1 MQVLALKYRPKH
13 FSELVGQES
22 VAKTLSLALDN
33 QRLANAYL
41 FSGLRGSGKTSSS
54 RIFAR
59 ALMCETGPKA
69 VPCDT
74 CIQCQSALNNHHI
87 DIIEMDGASNRG
99 IDDVRNLIEQTRYK
113 PSFGRYKI
121 FIIDEVHMF
130 TTEAFNAL
138 LKTLEEPP
146 SHVKFLLATTDALK
160 LPATIL
166 SRTQHFRF
174 KKIPENSVIS
184 HLKTILEKEQVSY
197 ETSALEKLAHSGQG
211 SLRDTITLLEQA
223 INYCDNAITESKVA
237 EMLGAIDRSVLE
249 DFFQSLINQDEARLQ
264 ERYAILENYETESVL
279 EEMML
284 FLKAKLLSPDSYS
297 ILLIERFFK
306 IIMSSLSL
314 LKEGANASFV
324 LLLLKMK
331 FKEALKLKALD
342 DAILELEQSKESVLK
357 PLNQNANASK
367 QEPKSTEKIEQAERI
382 EGTEKKEKLETRENT
397 ETLQTLMLSAKDRIF
412 HNLFKQVQTLVYE
425 RNYELGEVFEKNI
438 RFIDFD
444 SQTKTLTWES
454 LATDKDKELL
464 RERFKIVKSIVDG
477 VFGKGENIKIALKH
491 HLENKSTLETQEIK
505 DFKISSLREKILPK
519 PTIET
524 TAETK
529 ENDTKEAVG
538 KALQTKENDTKE
550 AVGKALQTKEN
561 DTKEAVG
568 KALQTKEN
576 DTKEAV
582 GKALQTKENDTK
594 ETKETQPKQ
603 APTALQEFMANHSE
617 LIEEIKSE
625 FEIKSVELL

>member
-197 ETSALEKLAHSGQG
+197 ESSALEKLAHSGQG

-249 DFFQSLINQDEARLQ
+249 DFFQGLINQDEARLQ

-342 DAILELEQSKESVLK
+342 DAIVELEQT
-357 PLNQNANASK
+357 PFNQSPSISYNAPK
-367 QEPKSTEKIEQAERI
+367 QEFKNIEKREQREQIESIEKRESTE
-382 EGTEKKEKLETRENT
+382 TP
-397 ETLQTLMLSAKDRIF
+397 QTPMLSAKDRIF

-425 RNYELGEVFEKNI
+425 RNYELGVVFEKNI

-491 HLENKSTLETQEIK
+491 HLENKSTLETQEVK
-505 DFKISSLREKILPK
+505 EFKFPFLK
-519 PTIET
+519 PQPTTET

-529 ENDTKEAVG
+529 ENEKEAVG

-550 AVGKALQTKEN
+550 VQKKEVQKNETKE
-561 DTKEAVG
+561 V
-568 KALQTKEN
+568 Q
-576 DTKEAV
+576 
-582 GKALQTKENDTK
+582 
-594 ETKETQPKQ
+594 ETQPKE
-603 APTALQEFMANHSE
+603 APTALQEFMANHSN

>member
-59 ALMCETGPKA
+59 ALMCEEGPKS

-74 CIQCQSALNNHHI
+74 CTQCQSALNNHHI

-284 FLKAKLLSPDSYS
+284 FLKAKLLSPDAYS

-306 IIMSSLSL
+306 IIMSGLSL

-342 DAILELEQSKESVLK
+342 DAILELEQSKESALK
-357 PLNQNANASK
+357 PLNQNANAFK
-367 QEPKSTEKIEQAERI
+367 QESTEKIEKP
-382 EGTEKKEKLETRENT
+382 EKRESAKT
-397 ETLQTLMLSAKDRIF
+397 PQTPMLSAKDRIF

-425 RNYELGEVFEKNI
+425 RNYELGAVFEKNI

-454 LATDKDKELL
+454 LATHKDKELL

-477 VFGKGENIKIALKH
+477 VFGKGENIKIALKNH
-491 HLENKSTLETQEIK
+491 SENKSTLEVVKE
-505 DFKISSLREKILPK
+505 FKFPSLKPK
-519 PTIET
+519 PTTET

-529 ENDTKEAVG
+529 EKETKEKEIKEKEIQKNDTKEV
-538 KALQTKENDTKE
+538 Q
-550 AVGKALQTKEN
+550 
-561 DTKEAVG
+561 
-568 KALQTKEN
+568 
-576 DTKEAV
+576 
-582 GKALQTKENDTK
+582 
-594 ETKETQPKQ
+594 ETQPKET
-603 APTALQEFMANHSE
+603 PTALQEFMANYSD

>member
-59 ALMCETGPKA
+59 ALMCEEGPKA

-74 CIQCQSALNNHHI
+74 CTQCQSALNNHHI

-197 ETSALEKLAHSGQG
+197 ESSALEKLAHSGQG

-249 DFFQSLINQDEARLQ
+249 DFFQSLINQDEVRLQ
-264 ERYAILENYETESVL
+264 ERYTILENYETESVL

-342 DAILELEQSKESVLK
+342 DAILELEQT
-357 PLNQNANASK
+357 PFNQSPSISYNAPK
-367 QEPKSTEKIEQAERI
+367 QEPKSAERIEQAERI
-382 EGTEKKEKLETRENT
+382 ERTEKIENAETP
-397 ETLQTLMLSAKDRIF
+397 QTPMLSAKDRIF

-425 RNYELGEVFEKNI
+425 RNYELGVVFEKNI

-454 LATDKDKELL
+454 LATNKDKELL
-464 RERFKIVKSIVDG
+464 RECFKIVKSIVDG
-477 VFGKGENIKIALKH
+477 VFGKGENIKIALKNQ
-491 HLENKSTLETQEIK
+491 NKSALEVVK
-505 DFKISSLREKILPK
+505 DFKFPYSKPK
-519 PTIET
+519 PTTET
-524 TAETK
+524 TAEIK
-529 ENDTKEAVG
+529 EKEVQENDTKEI
-538 KALQTKENDTKE
+538 QE
-550 AVGKALQTKEN
+550 A
-561 DTKEAVG
+561 
-568 KALQTKEN
+568 
-576 DTKEAV
+576 
-582 GKALQTKENDTK
+582 
-594 ETKETQPKQ
+594 QPKQ

>member
-59 ALMCETGPKA
+59 ALMCEEGPKA

-74 CIQCQSALNNHHI
+74 CTQCQSALNNHHI

-357 PLNQNANASK
+357 PLNQNTNAFK
-367 QEPKSTEKIEQAERI
+367 QESAEKIEKP
-382 EGTEKKEKLETRENT
+382 EKKENT
-397 ETLQTLMLSAKDRIF
+397 ETPQTPMLSAKDRIF

-425 RNYELGEVFEKNI
+425 RNYELGAVFEKNI

-454 LATDKDKELL
+454 LATNKDKELL

-477 VFGKGENIKIALKH
+477 VFGKGENIKIALKNQ
-491 HLENKSTLETQEIK
+491 NKSTLEMVKE
-505 DFKISSLREKILPK
+505 FKFPSLKPK
-519 PTIET
+519 PTTET

-529 ENDTKEAVG
+529 ENDTKEND
-538 KALQTKENDTKE
+538 TKENDTKK
-550 AVGKALQTKEN
+550 VQ
-561 DTKEAVG
+561 
-568 KALQTKEN
+568 
-576 DTKEAV
+576 
-582 GKALQTKENDTK
+582 
-594 ETKETQPKQ
+594 ETQPKQ
-603 APTALQEFMANHSE
+603 APTALQEFMASHSD

>member
-59 ALMCETGPKA
+59 ALMCEEGPKA

-306 IIMSSLSL
+306 IIMSGLSL

-357 PLNQNANASK
+357 PLNQNANAFK
-367 QEPKSTEKIEQAERI
+367 QESTEKIEKPEKRESAE
-382 EGTEKKEKLETRENT
+382 TP
-397 ETLQTLMLSAKDRIF
+397 QTPMLSAKDRIF

-425 RNYELGEVFEKNI
+425 RNYELGAVFEKNI

-454 LATDKDKELL
+454 LATHKDKELL

-477 VFGKGENIKIALKH
+477 VFGKGENIKIALKNH
-491 HLENKSTLETQEIK
+491 SENKSALEEIK
-505 DFKISSLREKILPK
+505 EFKFPSLKPK
-519 PTIET
+519 PTTET
-524 TAETK
+524 TAEMKEKESK
-529 ENDTKEAVG
+529 ENDTKEVQ
-538 KALQTKENDTKE
+538 KNDTKE
-550 AVGKALQTKEN
+550 I
-561 DTKEAVG
+561 
-568 KALQTKEN
+568 
-576 DTKEAV
+576 
-582 GKALQTKENDTK
+582 
-594 ETKETQPKQ
+594 KETQPKET
-603 APTALQEFMANHSE
+603 PTALQEFMANYSD

>member
-59 ALMCETGPKA
+59 ALMCEEGPKA

-74 CIQCQSALNNHHI
+74 CTQCQSALNNHHI

-249 DFFQSLINQDEARLQ
+249 DFFQSLINQDEVRLQ

-284 FLKAKLLSPDSYS
+284 FLKAKLLSPDFYS

-342 DAILELEQSKESVLK
+342 DAILELEQNKESVLK
-357 PLNQNANASK
+357 PINQNANASK
-367 QEPKSTEKIEQAERI
+367 QEFKSSEKIENL
-382 EGTEKKEKLETRENT
+382 EKKESAETP
-397 ETLQTLMLSAKDRIF
+397 QTLMLSAKDRIF

-425 RNYELGEVFEKNI
+425 RNYELGAVFEKNI

-454 LATDKDKELL
+454 LATHKDKELL

-477 VFGKGENIKIALKH
+477 VFGKGESIKIALKNQ
-491 HLENKSTLETQEIK
+491 NKSALEEIK
-505 DFKISSLREKILPK
+505 EFKFPYSKPK
-519 PTIET
+519 PTTET

-529 ENDTKEAVG
+529 EKEVQ
-538 KALQTKENDTKE
+538 KNEIKEKEVQENDTKE
-550 AVGKALQTKEN
+550 IQ
-561 DTKEAVG
+561 
-568 KALQTKEN
+568 
-576 DTKEAV
+576 
-582 GKALQTKENDTK
+582 
-594 ETKETQPKQ
+594 ETQPKET
-603 APTALQEFMANHSE
+603 PTALQEFMANHSN

>member
-59 ALMCETGPKA
+59 ALMCEEGPKA

-74 CIQCQSALNNHHI
+74 CTQCQSALNNHHI

-306 IIMSSLSL
+306 IIMSGLSL

-342 DAILELEQSKESVLK
+342 DAILELEQNKESALK
-357 PLNQNANASK
+357 PLNQNANAFK
-367 QEPKSTEKIEQAERI
+367 QEPKSAEKIEKP
-382 EGTEKKEKLETRENT
+382 EKRENA
-397 ETLQTLMLSAKDRIF
+397 ETSQTPMLSAKDRIF

-425 RNYELGEVFEKNI
+425 RNYELGAVFEKNI

-454 LATDKDKELL
+454 LATHKDKELL

-477 VFGKGENIKIALKH
+477 VFGKGENIKIALKNH
-491 HLENKSTLETQEIK
+491 SENKSALEEIK
-505 DFKISSLREKILPK
+505 ESKFPYSKPK
-519 PTIET
+519 PTTET
-524 TAETK
+524 TAEMKEKETK
-529 ENDTKEAVG
+529 ENDTKEI
-538 KALQTKENDTKE
+538 Q
-550 AVGKALQTKEN
+550 
-561 DTKEAVG
+561 
-568 KALQTKEN
+568 
-576 DTKEAV
+576 
-582 GKALQTKENDTK
+582 
-594 ETKETQPKQ
+594 ETQPKQ
-603 APTALQEFMANHSE
+603 APTALQEFMANHSN

>member
-59 ALMCETGPKA
+59 ALMCEEGPKA

-74 CIQCQSALNNHHI
+74 CTQCQSALNNHHI

-174 KKIPENSVIS
+174 KKIHENSVIS

-223 INYCDNAITESKVA
+223 INYCNNAITESKVA

-314 LKEGANASFV
+314 LKEGANVSFV

-342 DAILELEQSKESVLK
+342 DAILELEQT
-357 PLNQNANASK
+357 PFNQSPSISYNAPK
-367 QEPKSTEKIEQAERI
+367 QEPKSTEKIEKP
-382 EGTEKKEKLETRENT
+382 EKRENT
-397 ETLQTLMLSAKDRIF
+397 ETQQTPMLSAKDRIF

-425 RNYELGEVFEKNI
+425 RNYELGAVFEKNI

-477 VFGKGENIKIALKH
+477 VFGNGENIKIALKH
-491 HLENKSTLETQEIK
+491 HLENKSAREETKEIK
-505 DFKISSLREKILPK
+505 DFKISSLMEKILPK
-519 PTIET
+519 PTTET

-529 ENDTKEAVG
+529 EKEVQ
-538 KALQTKENDTKE
+538 KNEIKEKE
-550 AVGKALQTKEN
+550 IKE
-561 DTKEAVG
+561 KEI
-568 KALQTKEN
+568 KE
-576 DTKEAV
+576 KEI
-582 GKALQTKENDTK
+582 KEK
-594 ETKETQPKQ
+594 EIKEIQPKE
-603 APTALQEFMANHSE
+603 APTALQEFMANHSN

>member
-197 ETSALEKLAHSGQG
+197 ESSALEKLAHSGQG

-264 ERYAILENYETESVL
+264 ERYAILENYETEGVL

-342 DAILELEQSKESVLK
+342 DAILELEQT
-357 PLNQNANASK
+357 PFNQSPSISYNAPK
-367 QEPKSTEKIEQAERI
+367 QEPKSIERIEQAERI
-382 EGTEKKEKLETRENT
+382 EGTEKIAIAETP
-397 ETLQTLMLSAKDRIF
+397 QIPMLSAKDRIF
-412 HNLFKQVQTLVYE
+412 HNLFKQVQALVYE
-425 RNYELGEVFEKNI
+425 RNYELGAVFEKNI

-491 HLENKSTLETQEIK
+491 HLENKSAPETQEVK
-505 DFKISSLREKILPK
+505 EFKFPFLK
-519 PTIET
+519 PQPTTET
-524 TAETK
+524 TVEMKEKEVQKNEIKEKETK
-529 ENDTKEAVG
+529 ENETKEV
-538 KALQTKENDTKE
+538 Q
-550 AVGKALQTKEN
+550 
-561 DTKEAVG
+561 
-568 KALQTKEN
+568 
-576 DTKEAV
+576 
-582 GKALQTKENDTK
+582 
-594 ETKETQPKQ
+594 ETQPKE
-603 APTALQEFMANHSE
+603 APTALQEFMTNHSE

>member
-59 ALMCETGPKA
+59 ALMCEEGPKA

-74 CIQCQSALNNHHI
+74 CTQCQSALNNHHI

-306 IIMSSLSL
+306 IIMSGLSL

-357 PLNQNANASK
+357 PLNQNANAFK
-367 QEPKSTEKIEQAERI
+367 QEPKSAEKIEKP
-382 EGTEKKEKLETRENT
+382 EKREST
-397 ETLQTLMLSAKDRIF
+397 ETPQTPMLSAKDRIF

-425 RNYELGEVFEKNI
+425 RNYELGAVFEKNI

-454 LATDKDKELL
+454 LATHKDKELL

-477 VFGKGENIKIALKH
+477 VFGKGENIKIALKNH
-491 HLENKSTLETQEIK
+491 SENKSALEEIK
-505 DFKISSLREKILPK
+505 EFKFPYSKPK
-519 PTIET
+519 PTTET
-524 TAETK
+524 TAETEKNETKEAVEKETK
-529 ENDTKEAVG
+529 ENDTKEV
-538 KALQTKENDTKE
+538 Q
-550 AVGKALQTKEN
+550 
-561 DTKEAVG
+561 
-568 KALQTKEN
+568 
-576 DTKEAV
+576 
-582 GKALQTKENDTK
+582 
-594 ETKETQPKQ
+594 ETQPKET
-603 APTALQEFMANHSE
+603 PTALQEFMANHSD

-625 FEIKSVELL
+625 FEIKSVEWL

>member
-59 ALMCETGPKA
+59 ALMCEEGPKA

-99 IDDVRNLIEQTRYK
+99 IDDVRNLIEHTRYK

-249 DFFQSLINQDEARLQ
+249 DFFQSLINQDEARLK

-342 DAILELEQSKESVLK
+342 DAILELEQTKESAFQ
-357 PLNQNANASK
+357 PLNQNANAPK
-367 QEPKSTEKIEQAERI
+367 QEPKSAERI
-382 EGTEKKEKLETRENT
+382 EGTEKKESAEKKENAETP
-397 ETLQTLMLSAKDRIF
+397 QTPMLSAKDRIF

-425 RNYELGEVFEKNI
+425 RNYELGAVFEKNI

-454 LATDKDKELL
+454 LATNKDKELL
-464 RERFKIVKSIVDG
+464 RERFKIVKGIVDG
-477 VFGKGENIKIALKH
+477 VFGKGENIKIALKN
-491 HLENKSTLETQEIK
+491 HLENKSAREETKEIK

-519 PTIET
+519 PTTET
-524 TAETK
+524 TAETKEKETKELAEKETKIKEQEVKENETK
-529 ENDTKEAVG
+529 ENDTKEV
-538 KALQTKENDTKE
+538 QE
-550 AVGKALQTKEN
+550 A
-561 DTKEAVG
+561 
-568 KALQTKEN
+568 
-576 DTKEAV
+576 
-582 GKALQTKENDTK
+582 
-594 ETKETQPKQ
+594 QPKQ
-603 APTALQEFMANHSE
+603 APTALQEFMANHSN

>member
-197 ETSALEKLAHSGQG
+197 ESSALEKLAHSGQG

-264 ERYAILENYETESVL
+264 ECYAILENYETEGVL

-284 FLKAKLLSPDSYS
+284 FLKAKLLSPDTYS

-342 DAILELEQSKESVLK
+342 DAIVELEQT
-357 PLNQNANASK
+357 PFNQSPSISYNAPK
-367 QEPKSTEKIEQAERI
+367 QEFKNIEKREKIEQI
-382 EGTEKKEKLETRENT
+382 ESIEKRENT
-397 ETLQTLMLSAKDRIF
+397 ETPQTPMLSAKDRIF

-425 RNYELGEVFEKNI
+425 RNYELGAVFEKNI

-491 HLENKSTLETQEIK
+491 HLENKNAPKETKEVK
-505 DFKISSLREKILPK
+505 EFKFPPLKPK
-519 PTIET
+519 LTTET

-529 ENDTKEAVG
+529 EKETKEAVG

-550 AVGKALQTKEN
+550 VQEKEI
-561 DTKEAVG
+561 
-568 KALQTKEN
+568 Q
-576 DTKEAV
+576 
-582 GKALQTKENDTK
+582 
-594 ETKETQPKQ
+594 ETQPKE

>member
-59 ALMCETGPKA
+59 ALMCEEGPKA

-249 DFFQSLINQDEARLQ
+249 DFFQSLINQDEARLK

-342 DAILELEQSKESVLK
+342 DAILELEQT
-357 PLNQNANASK
+357 PFNQSPSISYNAPK
-367 QEPKSTEKIEQAERI
+367 QEFKGTEKIEQAERI
-382 EGTEKKEKLETRENT
+382 EGTEKREKLEKRENA
-397 ETLQTLMLSAKDRIF
+397 ETPQTPMLSAKDRIF

-425 RNYELGEVFEKNI
+425 RNYELGAVFEKNI

-454 LATDKDKELL
+454 LATHKDKELL

-477 VFGKGENIKIALKH
+477 VFGKGENIKIALKNQ
-491 HLENKSTLETQEIK
+491 NKSALEEIK
-505 DFKISSLREKILPK
+505 EFKFPYSKPK
-519 PTIET
+519 PTTET
-524 TAETK
+524 TAEMEEKEVQENDTKEAVEKETK
-529 ENDTKEAVG
+529 ENDTKEV
-538 KALQTKENDTKE
+538 Q
-550 AVGKALQTKEN
+550 
-561 DTKEAVG
+561 
-568 KALQTKEN
+568 
-576 DTKEAV
+576 
-582 GKALQTKENDTK
+582 
-594 ETKETQPKQ
+594 ETQPKQ
-603 APTALQEFMANHSE
+603 TPTALQEFMANHSD

>member
-13 FSELVGQES
+13 FSELIGQES

-59 ALMCETGPKA
+59 ALMCEEGPKA

-197 ETSALEKLAHSGQG
+197 ESSALEKLAHSGQG

-342 DAILELEQSKESVLK
+342 DAIVELEQT
-357 PLNQNANASK
+357 PFNQSPSISYNAPK
-367 QEPKSTEKIEQAERI
+367 QEPKSAERIEQAEKR
-382 EGTEKKEKLETRENT
+382 EKLEKIASA
-397 ETLQTLMLSAKDRIF
+397 ETPQAPMLSAKDRIF

-425 RNYELGEVFEKNI
+425 RNYELGAVFEKNI

-491 HLENKSTLETQEIK
+491 HLENKSAPEETKEVK
-505 DFKISSLREKILPK
+505 DFKISSLREKILSQ
-519 PTIET
+519 PTTET
-524 TAETK
+524 TAEMKENETKEAVKKETK
-529 ENDTKEAVG
+529 ENDTKEV
-538 KALQTKENDTKE
+538 KEKE
-550 AVGKALQTKEN
+550 VQKNG
-561 DTKEAVG
+561 
-568 KALQTKEN
+568 
-576 DTKEAV
+576 
-582 GKALQTKENDTK
+582 TK
-594 ETKETQPKQ
+594 ETKETQLKE
-603 APTALQEFMANHSE
+603 APTALQEFMANHSN

>member
-197 ETSALEKLAHSGQG
+197 ESSALEKLAHSGQG

-342 DAILELEQSKESVLK
+342 DAIVELEQT
-357 PLNQNANASK
+357 PFNQSPSISYNAPK
-367 QEPKSTEKIEQAERI
+367 QEPKSAERI

-397 ETLQTLMLSAKDRIF
+397 ETLQTPMLSAKDRIF

-425 RNYELGEVFEKNI
+425 RNYELGAVFEKNI

-454 LATDKDKELL
+454 LAADKDKELL

-491 HLENKSTLETQEIK
+491 HLENKSAREETKE
-505 DFKISSLREKILPK
+505 FKFPYSKPK
-519 PTIET
+519 PTTET
-524 TAETK
+524 TAEMKEKEVQKKEIKEKEVQKNEIKEKETK
-529 ENDTKEAVG
+529 ENDTKEIQ
-538 KALQTKENDTKE
+538 KA
-550 AVGKALQTKEN
+550 
-561 DTKEAVG
+561 
-568 KALQTKEN
+568 
-576 DTKEAV
+576 
-582 GKALQTKENDTK
+582 
-594 ETKETQPKQ
+594 QPKE
-603 APTALQEFMANHSE
+603 APTALQEFMANHSN

>member
-197 ETSALEKLAHSGQG
+197 ESSALEKLAHSGQG

-249 DFFQSLINQDEARLQ
+249 DFFQSLINQDETRLK

-342 DAILELEQSKESVLK
+342 DVILELEQT
-357 PLNQNANASK
+357 PFNQSPSISYNAPK
-367 QEPKSTEKIEQAERI
+367 QEPKSAEKIEKP
-382 EGTEKKEKLETRENT
+382 EKKESAETP
-397 ETLQTLMLSAKDRIF
+397 QTPMLSVKDRIF

-425 RNYELGEVFEKNI
+425 RNYELGAVFEKNI

-454 LATDKDKELL
+454 LATNKDKELL
-464 RERFKIVKSIVDG
+464 RERFKIVKGIVDG

-491 HLENKSTLETQEIK
+491 HLENKSAREETKEI
-505 DFKISSLREKILPK
+505 KISSLREKILPK
-519 PTIET
+519 PTTET

-529 ENDTKEAVG
+529 EKETKEKEV
-538 KALQTKENDTKE
+538 QENDTKE
-550 AVGKALQTKEN
+550 VQ
-561 DTKEAVG
+561 
-568 KALQTKEN
+568 
-576 DTKEAV
+576 
-582 GKALQTKENDTK
+582 
-594 ETKETQPKQ
+594 ETQPKE
-603 APTALQEFMANHSE
+603 APTALQEFMANHSN

>member
-59 ALMCETGPKA
+59 ALMCEEGPKA

-342 DAILELEQSKESVLK
+342 DAILELEQSKESVFQ
-357 PLNQNANASK
+357 PLNQNTNAPK

-382 EGTEKKEKLETRENT
+382 ERTEKIASAETP
-397 ETLQTLMLSAKDRIF
+397 QTPMLSAKDRIF

-425 RNYELGEVFEKNI
+425 RNYELGAVFEKNI

-477 VFGKGENIKIALKH
+477 VFGKGENIKIALKNQ
-491 HLENKSTLETQEIK
+491 NKSALEVVKE
-505 DFKISSLREKILPK
+505 FKFPYSKPK
-519 PTIET
+519 PTTET

-529 ENDTKEAVG
+529 EKETKEAAEKEIKEKEV
-538 KALQTKENDTKE
+538 QENDTKE
-550 AVGKALQTKEN
+550 VQ
-561 DTKEAVG
+561 
-568 KALQTKEN
+568 
-576 DTKEAV
+576 
-582 GKALQTKENDTK
+582 
-594 ETKETQPKQ
+594 ETQPKQ
-603 APTALQEFMANHSE
+603 APTALQEFMANHSN

>member
-59 ALMCETGPKA
+59 ALMCEEGPKS

-74 CIQCQSALNNHHI
+74 CPQCQSALNNHHI

-284 FLKAKLLSPDSYS
+284 FLKAKLLSPDTYS

-306 IIMSSLSL
+306 IIMSGLSL

-357 PLNQNANASK
+357 PLNQNANAFK
-367 QEPKSTEKIEQAERI
+367 QEPKIAEKIEKP
-382 EGTEKKEKLETRENT
+382 EKKENT
-397 ETLQTLMLSAKDRIF
+397 ETPQTPMLSAKDRIF

-425 RNYELGEVFEKNI
+425 RNYELGVVFEKNI

-454 LATDKDKELL
+454 LATHKDKELL

-477 VFGKGENIKIALKH
+477 VFGKGENIKIALKNH
-491 HLENKSTLETQEIK
+491 SENKSALEVVKE
-505 DFKISSLREKILPK
+505 FKFPSLKPK
-519 PTIET
+519 PTTET

-529 ENDTKEAVG
+529 ENDTKEVV
-538 KALQTKENDTKE
+538 ENDTKE
-550 AVGKALQTKEN
+550 IQ
-561 DTKEAVG
+561 
-568 KALQTKEN
+568 
-576 DTKEAV
+576 
-582 GKALQTKENDTK
+582 
-594 ETKETQPKQ
+594 ETQPKET
-603 APTALQEFMANHSE
+603 PTALQEFMANHSD

>member
-197 ETSALEKLAHSGQG
+197 ESSALEKLAHSGQG

-284 FLKAKLLSPDSYS
+284 FLKAKLLSPDFYS

-342 DAILELEQSKESVLK
+342 DAILELEQT
-357 PLNQNANASK
+357 PFNQSPSISYNAPK
-367 QEPKSTEKIEQAERI
+367 QEPKSTERI
-382 EGTEKKEKLETRENT
+382 EGTEKREKLEKIVSVENP
-397 ETLQTLMLSAKDRIF
+397 QTPMLSAKDRIF

-425 RNYELGEVFEKNI
+425 RNYELGAVFEKNI

-454 LATDKDKELL
+454 LAADKDKELL
-464 RERFKIVKSIVDG
+464 RERFKIVKSIVDS
-477 VFGKGENIKIALKH
+477 VFGKGENIKIALKN
-491 HLENKSTLETQEIK
+491 HLENKSAPEETKEVK

-519 PTIET
+519 PTTET
-524 TAETK
+524 TAEMKEKEVQKNEIKEKETK
-529 ENDTKEAVG
+529 ENDTKEVQ
-538 KALQTKENDTKE
+538 KKEI
-550 AVGKALQTKEN
+550 
-561 DTKEAVG
+561 
-568 KALQTKEN
+568 
-576 DTKEAV
+576 
-582 GKALQTKENDTK
+582 KENDTK
-594 ETKETQPKQ
+594 ETKETQPKES
-603 APTALQEFMANHSE
+603 PTALQEFMANHSN

>member
-59 ALMCETGPKA
+59 ALMCEEGPKA

-74 CIQCQSALNNHHI
+74 CSQCQSALNNHHI

-284 FLKAKLLSPDSYS
+284 FLKAKLLSPDFYS

-306 IIMSSLSL
+306 IIMSGLSL

-342 DAILELEQSKESVLK
+342 DAILELEQNKESALK
-357 PLNQNANASK
+357 PLNQNANAFK
-367 QEPKSTEKIEQAERI
+367 QEPKSADKIEKPEKRESAE
-382 EGTEKKEKLETRENT
+382 KREST
-397 ETLQTLMLSAKDRIF
+397 ETPQTPMLSAKDRIF

-425 RNYELGEVFEKNI
+425 RNYELGAVFEKNI

-454 LATDKDKELL
+454 LATHKDKELL

-477 VFGKGENIKIALKH
+477 VFGKGENIKIALKNQ
-491 HLENKSTLETQEIK
+491 NKSALEEIK
-505 DFKISSLREKILPK
+505 EFKFPYSKPK
-519 PTIET
+519 PTTET
-524 TAETK
+524 TAEIK
-529 ENDTKEAVG
+529 EKEVQENDTKEV
-538 KALQTKENDTKE
+538 Q
-550 AVGKALQTKEN
+550 
-561 DTKEAVG
+561 
-568 KALQTKEN
+568 
-576 DTKEAV
+576 
-582 GKALQTKENDTK
+582 
-594 ETKETQPKQ
+594 ETQPKE
-603 APTALQEFMANHSE
+603 APTALQEFMANHSN

-625 FEIKSVELL
+625 FEIKSVEWL

>member
-197 ETSALEKLAHSGQG
+197 ESSALEKLAHSGQG

-249 DFFQSLINQDEARLQ
+249 DFFQSLINQDEARLK
-264 ERYAILENYETESVL
+264 ERYAILENYETEGVL

-284 FLKAKLLSPDSYS
+284 FLKAKLLSPDTYS

-342 DAILELEQSKESVLK
+342 DAIVELEQA
-357 PLNQNANASK
+357 PFNQSPSISYNAPK
-367 QEPKSTEKIEQAERI
+367 QEPKSAERI
-382 EGTEKKEKLETRENT
+382 GGTEKRENT
-397 ETLQTLMLSAKDRIF
+397 EAPQTPMLSAKDRIC
-412 HNLFKQVQTLVYE
+412 HSLFKQVQTLVYE
-425 RNYELGEVFEKNI
+425 RNYELGVVFEKNI

-454 LATDKDKELL
+454 LAADKDKELL
-464 RERFKIVKSIVDG
+464 RERVKIVKGIVDG
-477 VFGKGENIKIALKH
+477 VFGKGENIKIALKN
-491 HLENKSTLETQEIK
+491 HLENKSAPEETKEVK
-505 DFKISSLREKILPK
+505 DFKISSLREKISPK
-519 PTIET
+519 PTTET
-524 TAETK
+524 TAEMQEKEIQKNEIKEKETK
-529 ENDTKEAVG
+529 KNDTKEV
-538 KALQTKENDTKE
+538 Q
-550 AVGKALQTKEN
+550 
-561 DTKEAVG
+561 
-568 KALQTKEN
+568 
-576 DTKEAV
+576 
-582 GKALQTKENDTK
+582 
-594 ETKETQPKQ
+594 ETQPKE
-603 APTALQEFMANHSE
+603 APTALQEFMANHSN

>member
-59 ALMCETGPKA
+59 ALMCEEGPKA

-74 CIQCQSALNNHHI
+74 CTQCQSALNNHHI

-160 LPATIL
+160 LPSTIL

-197 ETSALEKLAHSGQG
+197 EASALEKLAHSGQG

-342 DAILELEQSKESVLK
+342 DAIVELEQT
-357 PLNQNANASK
+357 PFNQSPSISYNATK
-367 QEPKSTEKIEQAERI
+367 QEFKNIENIEKREKIEQI
-382 EGTEKKEKLETRENT
+382 ENIEKRENA
-397 ETLQTLMLSAKDRIF
+397 EAPQTPMLSAKDRIF

-425 RNYELGEVFEKNI
+425 RNYELGAVFEKNI

-454 LATDKDKELL
+454 LAADKDKELL

-477 VFGKGENIKIALKH
+477 VFGKGKNIKIALKN
-491 HLENKSTLETQEIK
+491 HLENKSALETQEVK
-505 DFKISSLREKILPK
+505 EFKFPPLKPK
-519 PTIET
+519 PTTET

-529 ENDTKEAVG
+529 ENGKEAVG

-550 AVGKALQTKEN
+550 VQEN
-561 DTKEAVG
+561 E
-568 KALQTKEN
+568 
-576 DTKEAV
+576 
-582 GKALQTKENDTK
+582 TK
-594 ETKETQPKQ
+594 ETKESQPKQ
-603 APTALQEFMANHSE
+603 APTALQEFMANHSN

>member
-59 ALMCETGPKA
+59 ALMCEEGPKA

-74 CIQCQSALNNHHI
+74 CTQCQSALNNHHI

-249 DFFQSLINQDEARLQ
+249 DFFQSLINQDEARLK

-357 PLNQNANASK
+357 PLNQNANAPK
-367 QEPKSTEKIEQAERI
+367 QEPKSAEKIEKP
-382 EGTEKKEKLETRENT
+382 EKKENT
-397 ETLQTLMLSAKDRIF
+397 ETPQTPMLSAKDRIF

-425 RNYELGEVFEKNI
+425 RNYELGAVFEKNI

-454 LATDKDKELL
+454 LATNKDKELL
-464 RERFKIVKSIVDG
+464 RERFKIVKGIVDG

-491 HLENKSTLETQEIK
+491 HLENKSALEEVK
-505 DFKISSLREKILPK
+505 EFKFPYSKPK
-519 PTIET
+519 PTTET

-529 ENDTKEAVG
+529 EKETKEAAE
-538 KALQTKENDTKE
+538 KETKEKEIQKKEIQENDTKE
-550 AVGKALQTKEN
+550 IQEI
-561 DTKEAVG
+561 
-568 KALQTKEN
+568 
-576 DTKEAV
+576 
-582 GKALQTKENDTK
+582 
-594 ETKETQPKQ
+594 QPKE
-603 APTALQEFMANHSE
+603 APTALQEFMANHSN

>member
-59 ALMCETGPKA
+59 ALMCEEGPKA

-74 CIQCQSALNNHHI
+74 CTQCQSALNNHHI

-249 DFFQSLINQDEARLQ
+249 DFFQSLINQDEVRLQ

-306 IIMSSLSL
+306 IIMSGLSL

-357 PLNQNANASK
+357 PLNQNANAFK
-367 QEPKSTEKIEQAERI
+367 QEPKSAEKIEKP
-382 EGTEKKEKLETRENT
+382 EKKENT
-397 ETLQTLMLSAKDRIF
+397 ETPQTPMLSAKDRIF

-425 RNYELGEVFEKNI
+425 RNYELGAVFEKNI

-454 LATDKDKELL
+454 LATHKDKELL

-477 VFGKGENIKIALKH
+477 VFGKGENIKIALKNH
-491 HLENKSTLETQEIK
+491 SENKSTLEEIK
-505 DFKISSLREKILPK
+505 EFKFPYSKPK
-519 PTIET
+519 PTTET
-524 TAETK
+524 TAEMKEKEIKEKEVQKNETK
-529 ENDTKEAVG
+529 EI
-538 KALQTKENDTKE
+538 Q
-550 AVGKALQTKEN
+550 
-561 DTKEAVG
+561 
-568 KALQTKEN
+568 
-576 DTKEAV
+576 
-582 GKALQTKENDTK
+582 
-594 ETKETQPKQ
+594 ETQPKET
-603 APTALQEFMANHSE
+603 PTALQEFMANHSD

>member
-59 ALMCETGPKA
+59 ALMCEEGPKA

-74 CIQCQSALNNHHI
+74 CTQCQSALNNHHI

-284 FLKAKLLSPDSYS
+284 FLKAKLLSPDTYS

-306 IIMSSLSL
+306 IIMSGLSL
-314 LKEGANASFV
+314 LKEGANTSFV

-357 PLNQNANASK
+357 PLNQNANAFK
-367 QEPKSTEKIEQAERI
+367 QESAEKIEKPEKRESAE
-382 EGTEKKEKLETRENT
+382 TP
-397 ETLQTLMLSAKDRIF
+397 QTPMLSAKDRIF

-425 RNYELGEVFEKNI
+425 RNYELGAVFEKNI

-454 LATDKDKELL
+454 LATNKDKELL

-477 VFGKGENIKIALKH
+477 VFGKGENIKIALKNH
-491 HLENKSTLETQEIK
+491 SENKSALEVVKE
-505 DFKISSLREKILPK
+505 FKFPSSKPK
-519 PTIET
+519 PTTET
-524 TAETK
+524 TAEMK
-529 ENDTKEAVG
+529 ENDTKEVV
-538 KALQTKENDTKE
+538 ENDTKE
-550 AVGKALQTKEN
+550 KEIQKN
-561 DTKEAVG
+561 DTKEI
-568 KALQTKEN
+568 Q
-576 DTKEAV
+576 
-582 GKALQTKENDTK
+582 
-594 ETKETQPKQ
+594 ETQPKETH
-603 APTALQEFMANHSE
+603 TALQEFMANHSD

>member
-59 ALMCETGPKA
+59 ALMCEEGPKA

-74 CIQCQSALNNHHI
+74 CTQCQSALNNHHI

-342 DAILELEQSKESVLK
+342 DAILELEQSKESTLK
-357 PLNQNANASK
+357 PLNQNANAFK
-367 QEPKSTEKIEQAERI
+367 QESAEKIEKPEKRESAE
-382 EGTEKKEKLETRENT
+382 TP
-397 ETLQTLMLSAKDRIF
+397 QTPMLSAKDRIF

-425 RNYELGEVFEKNI
+425 RNYELGAVFEKNI

-454 LATDKDKELL
+454 LATHKDKELL

-477 VFGKGENIKIALKH
+477 VFGKGENIKIALKNH
-491 HLENKSTLETQEIK
+491 SENKSALEEIK
-505 DFKISSLREKILPK
+505 EFKFLSLKPK
-519 PTIET
+519 PTTET

-529 ENDTKEAVG
+529 EKDTKEAVE
-538 KALQTKENDTKE
+538 KETKEKEVQENDTKE
-550 AVGKALQTKEN
+550 IQ
-561 DTKEAVG
+561 
-568 KALQTKEN
+568 
-576 DTKEAV
+576 
-582 GKALQTKENDTK
+582 
-594 ETKETQPKQ
+594 ETQPKET
-603 APTALQEFMANHSE
+603 PTALQEFMTNHSD
-617 LIEEIKSE
+617 LIKEIKSE

>member
-59 ALMCETGPKA
+59 ALMCEKGPKA

-74 CIQCQSALNNHHI
+74 CTQCQSALNNHHI

-184 HLKTILEKEQVSY
+184 HLKTILKKEQVSY

-264 ERYAILENYETESVL
+264 ECYAILENYETESVL

-284 FLKAKLLSPDSYS
+284 FLKAKLLSPDTYS

-306 IIMSSLSL
+306 IIMSGLSL

-342 DAILELEQSKESVLK
+342 DAILELEQSKESALK
-357 PLNQNANASK
+357 PLSQNANAFK
-367 QEPKSTEKIEQAERI
+367 QESKSADKIEKP
-382 EGTEKKEKLETRENT
+382 EKKENT
-397 ETLQTLMLSAKDRIF
+397 ETPQTPMLSAKDRIF

-425 RNYELGEVFEKNI
+425 RNYELGAVFEKNI

-454 LATDKDKELL
+454 LATHKDKELL

-477 VFGKGENIKIALKH
+477 VFGKGENIKIALKNH
-491 HLENKSTLETQEIK
+491 SENKSALEEIK
-505 DFKISSLREKILPK
+505 EFKFPSLKPK
-519 PTIET
+519 PTTET

-529 ENDTKEAVG
+529 ENETKGAVEKETKE
-538 KALQTKENDTKE
+538 KEIKENDTKE
-550 AVGKALQTKEN
+550 I
-561 DTKEAVG
+561 
-568 KALQTKEN
+568 
-576 DTKEAV
+576 
-582 GKALQTKENDTK
+582 
-594 ETKETQPKQ
+594 KETQPKET
-603 APTALQEFMANHSE
+603 PTALQEFMTNHSD

>member
-59 ALMCETGPKA
+59 ALMCEEGPKA

-74 CIQCQSALNNHHI
+74 CTQCQSALSNHHI

-197 ETSALEKLAHSGQG
+197 EASALEKLAHSGQG

-249 DFFQSLINQDEARLQ
+249 DFFQSLINQDEARLK

-342 DAILELEQSKESVLK
+342 DAIVELEQT
-357 PLNQNANASK
+357 PFNQNPSISYNAPK
-367 QEPKSTEKIEQAERI
+367 QEPKSAEKIEQAERI

-397 ETLQTLMLSAKDRIF
+397 ETLQTPMLSAKDRIF

-425 RNYELGEVFEKNI
+425 RNYELGAVFEKNI

-454 LATDKDKELL
+454 LATNKDKELL

-477 VFGKGENIKIALKH
+477 VFGKGESIKIALKN
-491 HLENKSTLETQEIK
+491 HLENKSAREETKEVK

-519 PTIET
+519 PTTET
-524 TAETK
+524 TAEMQEKETKEAVKKEIKEKETK
-529 ENDTKEAVG
+529 ENDTKEV
-538 KALQTKENDTKE
+538 Q
-550 AVGKALQTKEN
+550 
-561 DTKEAVG
+561 
-568 KALQTKEN
+568 
-576 DTKEAV
+576 
-582 GKALQTKENDTK
+582 
-594 ETKETQPKQ
+594 ETQPKES
-603 APTALQEFMANHSE
+603 PTALQEFMANHSN

>member
-22 VAKTLSLALDN
+22 VAKTLSLALNN

-59 ALMCETGPKA
+59 ALMCEEGPKA

-197 ETSALEKLAHSGQG
+197 ESSALEKLAHSGQG

-237 EMLGAIDRSVLE
+237 AMLGAIDRSVLE
-249 DFFQSLINQDEARLQ
+249 DFFQSLINQDEVRLQ

-342 DAILELEQSKESVLK
+342 DAILELEQT
-357 PLNQNANASK
+357 PFNQNPSISYNAPK
-367 QEPKSTEKIEQAERI
+367 QEPKSAERI
-382 EGTEKKEKLETRENT
+382 EGTEKRESTEKIASAETP
-397 ETLQTLMLSAKDRIF
+397 QTPMLSAKDRIF

-425 RNYELGEVFEKNI
+425 RNYELGAVFEKNI

-477 VFGKGENIKIALKH
+477 VFGKGENIKIALKN
-491 HLENKSTLETQEIK
+491 HLENKSAREETKEVK

-519 PTIET
+519 PTTET
-524 TAETK
+524 TAEMQEK
-529 ENDTKEAVG
+529 ETKEAV
-538 KALQTKENDTKE
+538 KKETKEKE
-550 AVGKALQTKEN
+550 VQ
-561 DTKEAVG
+561 
-568 KALQTKEN
+568 
-576 DTKEAV
+576 
-582 GKALQTKENDTK
+582 ENDTK
-594 ETKETQPKQ
+594 ETKETQPKE

>member
-197 ETSALEKLAHSGQG
+197 ESSALEKLAHSGQG

-237 EMLGAIDRSVLE
+237 AMLGAIDRSVLE

-264 ERYAILENYETESVL
+264 ERYAILENYETEGVL

-342 DAILELEQSKESVLK
+342 DAIVELEQA
-357 PLNQNANASK
+357 PFNQSPSISYNAPK
-367 QEPKSTEKIEQAERI
+367 QEFKNIEKREQREQIESI
-382 EGTEKKEKLETRENT
+382 EKRENA
-397 ETLQTLMLSAKDRIF
+397 ETPQTPMLSAKDRIF
-412 HNLFKQVQTLVYE
+412 YNLFKQVQTLVYE
-425 RNYELGEVFEKNI
+425 RNYELGVVFEKNI

-444 SQTKTLTWES
+444 SQIKTLTWES

-491 HLENKSTLETQEIK
+491 HLENKNAPEETKEVK
-505 DFKISSLREKILPK
+505 EFKFPPLKPK
-519 PTIET
+519 LTTET
-524 TAETK
+524 TAEMQEK
-529 ENDTKEAVG
+529 ETKEAVG

-550 AVGKALQTKEN
+550 VQEI
-561 DTKEAVG
+561 
-568 KALQTKEN
+568 
-576 DTKEAV
+576 
-582 GKALQTKENDTK
+582 
-594 ETKETQPKQ
+594 QPKE

>member
-59 ALMCETGPKA
+59 ALMCEEGPKA

-197 ETSALEKLAHSGQG
+197 EASALEKLAHSGQG

-237 EMLGAIDRSVLE
+237 AMLGAIDRSVLE
-249 DFFQSLINQDEARLQ
+249 DFFQSLINQDEARLK

-342 DAILELEQSKESVLK
+342 DAILELEQT
-357 PLNQNANASK
+357 PFNQNPSISYNASK
-367 QEPKSTEKIEQAERI
+367 QEPKSAERI
-382 EGTEKKEKLETRENT
+382 EGTEKRESTEKIASAETP
-397 ETLQTLMLSAKDRIF
+397 QTPMLSAKDRIF

-425 RNYELGEVFEKNI
+425 RNYELGVVFEKNI

-454 LATDKDKELL
+454 LATHKDKELL

-477 VFGKGENIKIALKH
+477 VFGKGESIKIALKN
-491 HLENKSTLETQEIK
+491 HLENKSAREETKEIK

-519 PTIET
+519 PTTET

-529 ENDTKEAVG
+529 EKEIKKAV
-538 KALQTKENDTKE
+538 KKEIKEKEIQKKEIKENDTKE
-550 AVGKALQTKEN
+550 IQ
-561 DTKEAVG
+561 
-568 KALQTKEN
+568 
-576 DTKEAV
+576 
-582 GKALQTKENDTK
+582 
-594 ETKETQPKQ
+594 ETQPKQ

>member
-74 CIQCQSALNNHHI
+74 CTQCQSALNNHHI

-197 ETSALEKLAHSGQG
+197 EASALEKLAHSGQG

-223 INYCDNAITESKVA
+223 INYCDNAITEGKVA

-284 FLKAKLLSPDSYS
+284 FLKAKLLSPDTYS

-342 DAILELEQSKESVLK
+342 DAIVELEQTKESVFQ
-357 PLNQNANASK
+357 PLNQNANAPK
-367 QEPKSTEKIEQAERI
+367 QEPKNTEK
-382 EGTEKKEKLETRENT
+382 RENT
-397 ETLQTLMLSAKDRIF
+397 ETPQTPMLSAKDRIF

-425 RNYELGEVFEKNI
+425 RNYELGAVFEKNI

-454 LATDKDKELL
+454 LATNKDKELL

-477 VFGKGENIKIALKH
+477 IFGKGENIKIALKH
-491 HLENKSTLETQEIK
+491 HLENKSAREETKEIK

-519 PTIET
+519 PTTET
-524 TAETK
+524 TAEMK
-529 ENDTKEAVG
+529 ENETKEAV
-538 KALQTKENDTKE
+538 KKEIKE
-550 AVGKALQTKEN
+550 KEI
-561 DTKEAVG
+561 KE
-568 KALQTKEN
+568 KEI
-576 DTKEAV
+576 KE
-582 GKALQTKENDTK
+582 KEIK
-594 ETKETQPKQ
+594 EKEIKEKEIKEKEIKETQPKES
-603 APTALQEFMANHSE
+603 PTALQEFMANHSN

>member
-59 ALMCETGPKA
+59 ALMCEKGPKA

-74 CIQCQSALNNHHI
+74 CTQCQSALNNHHI

-197 ETSALEKLAHSGQG
+197 ESSALEKLAHSGQG

-306 IIMSSLSL
+306 IIMSGLSL

-357 PLNQNANASK
+357 PLNQSTNAFK
-367 QEPKSTEKIEQAERI
+367 QEPKIAEKIEKPEKIESAE
-382 EGTEKKEKLETRENT
+382 TP
-397 ETLQTLMLSAKDRIF
+397 QTPMLSAKDRIF

-425 RNYELGEVFEKNI
+425 RNYELGAVFEKNI

-454 LATDKDKELL
+454 LATHKDKELL

-477 VFGKGENIKIALKH
+477 VFGKGENIKIALKNH
-491 HLENKSTLETQEIK
+491 SENKSALEEIK
-505 DFKISSLREKILPK
+505 EFKFPSLKPK
-519 PTIET
+519 PTTET
-524 TAETK
+524 TAEMKEKDTK
-529 ENDTKEAVG
+529 EAVEKETKEKEIQENDTKEV
-538 KALQTKENDTKE
+538 Q
-550 AVGKALQTKEN
+550 
-561 DTKEAVG
+561 
-568 KALQTKEN
+568 
-576 DTKEAV
+576 
-582 GKALQTKENDTK
+582 
-594 ETKETQPKQ
+594 ETQPKET
-603 APTALQEFMANHSE
+603 PTALQEFMANYSD

>member
-59 ALMCETGPKA
+59 ALMCEEGPKA

-74 CIQCQSALNNHHI
+74 CPQCQSALNNHHI

-264 ERYAILENYETESVL
+264 DRYAILENYETESVL

-284 FLKAKLLSPDSYS
+284 FLKAKLLSPDTYS

-306 IIMSSLSL
+306 IIMSGLSL

-342 DAILELEQSKESVLK
+342 DAILELEQSKESALK
-357 PLNQNANASK
+357 PLSQNANAFK
-367 QEPKSTEKIEQAERI
+367 QESKSADKIEKP
-382 EGTEKKEKLETRENT
+382 EKKENT
-397 ETLQTLMLSAKDRIF
+397 ETPQTPMLSAKDRIF

-425 RNYELGEVFEKNI
+425 RNYELGAVFEKNI

-454 LATDKDKELL
+454 LATHKDKELL

-477 VFGKGENIKIALKH
+477 VFGKGENIKIALKNH
-491 HLENKSTLETQEIK
+491 SENKSAKEVVKE
-505 DFKISSLREKILPK
+505 FKFPFSKPK
-519 PTIET
+519 PTTET
-524 TAETK
+524 TVETKEKEVQENDTKEAVENETK
-529 ENDTKEAVG
+529 ENDTKEI
-538 KALQTKENDTKE
+538 Q
-550 AVGKALQTKEN
+550 
-561 DTKEAVG
+561 
-568 KALQTKEN
+568 
-576 DTKEAV
+576 
-582 GKALQTKENDTK
+582 
-594 ETKETQPKQ
+594 ETQPKET
-603 APTALQEFMANHSE
+603 PTALQEFMANNSN

>member
-197 ETSALEKLAHSGQG
+197 EASALEKLAHSGQG

-342 DAILELEQSKESVLK
+342 DAILELEQSKESTFQ
-357 PLNQNANASK
+357 PLNQNANAPK
-367 QEPKSTEKIEQAERI
+367 QEPKSAEKIEKP
-382 EGTEKKEKLETRENT
+382 EKKESAETP
-397 ETLQTLMLSAKDRIF
+397 QTPMLSAKDRIF

-425 RNYELGEVFEKNI
+425 RNYELGAVFEKNI

-464 RERFKIVKSIVDG
+464 RERLKIVKGIVDS
-477 VFGKGENIKIALKH
+477 VFGKGESIKIALKNH
-491 HLENKSTLETQEIK
+491 SENKSALEEVK
-505 DFKISSLREKILPK
+505 EFKFPYSKPK
-519 PTIET
+519 PTTET

-529 ENDTKEAVG
+529 EKEI
-538 KALQTKENDTKE
+538 KE
-550 AVGKALQTKEN
+550 
-561 DTKEAVG
+561 
-568 KALQTKEN
+568 
-576 DTKEAV
+576 
-582 GKALQTKENDTK
+582 K
-594 ETKETQPKQ
+594 ETKEKETKEKEIKENNTKEVQETQPKET
-603 APTALQEFMANHSE
+603 PTALQEFMANHSE

>member
-59 ALMCETGPKA
+59 ALMCEEGPKS

-74 CIQCQSALNNHHI
+74 CTQCQSALNNHHI

-197 ETSALEKLAHSGQG
+197 ESSALEKLAHSGQG

-342 DAILELEQSKESVLK
+342 DAILELEQSKESALK
-357 PLNQNANASK
+357 PLNQNANAFK
-367 QEPKSTEKIEQAERI
+367 QESTDKIEKPEKRESTE
-382 EGTEKKEKLETRENT
+382 TP
-397 ETLQTLMLSAKDRIF
+397 QTPMLSAKDRIF

-425 RNYELGEVFEKNI
+425 RNHELGAVFEKNI

-454 LATDKDKELL
+454 LATHKDKELL

-477 VFGKGENIKIALKH
+477 VFGKGENIKIALKNH
-491 HLENKSTLETQEIK
+491 SENKSALEEIK
-505 DFKISSLREKILPK
+505 EFKFPSLKPK
-519 PTIET
+519 PTTET
-524 TAETK
+524 TAEMK
-529 ENDTKEAVG
+529 E
-538 KALQTKENDTKE
+538 
-550 AVGKALQTKEN
+550 
-561 DTKEAVG
+561 
-568 KALQTKEN
+568 
-576 DTKEAV
+576 
-582 GKALQTKENDTK
+582 K
-594 ETKETQPKQ
+594 ETKEKETKEKETKEKETKEKETKEKETKEKETKEVQETQPKKT
-603 APTALQEFMANHSE
+603 PTALQEFMANYSD

>member
-197 ETSALEKLAHSGQG
+197 ESSALEKLAHSGQG

-249 DFFQSLINQDEARLQ
+249 DFFQSLINQDEARLK

-342 DAILELEQSKESVLK
+342 DAILELEQTKESAFQ
-357 PLNQNANASK
+357 PLNQNANAPK
-367 QEPKSTEKIEQAERI
+367 QEPKSAEKIEQAERI
-382 EGTEKKEKLETRENT
+382 EGTEKKESAEKKENT
-397 ETLQTLMLSAKDRIF
+397 ETPQTPMLSVKDRIF
-412 HNLFKQVQTLVYE
+412 HNLFKQVQILVYE
-425 RNYELGEVFEKNI
+425 RNYELGAVFEKNI

-477 VFGKGENIKIALKH
+477 VFGKGENIKIALKN
-491 HLENKSTLETQEIK
+491 HLENKSAREETKEVK
-505 DFKISSLREKILPK
+505 DFKISSLREKILPQ
-519 PTIET
+519 PTTET
-524 TAETK
+524 TAEMKEKEVQKNEIKEKEIKEKEIKEKEIKEKEIK
-529 ENDTKEAVG
+529 ENDTKEV
-538 KALQTKENDTKE
+538 Q
-550 AVGKALQTKEN
+550 
-561 DTKEAVG
+561 
-568 KALQTKEN
+568 
-576 DTKEAV
+576 
-582 GKALQTKENDTK
+582 
-594 ETKETQPKQ
+594 ETQLKE
-603 APTALQEFMANHSE
+603 APTALQEFMANHSN

>member
-59 ALMCETGPKA
+59 ALMCEEGPKA

-197 ETSALEKLAHSGQG
+197 ESSALEKLAHSGQG

-237 EMLGAIDRSVLE
+237 AMLGAIDRSVLE

-264 ERYAILENYETESVL
+264 ERYAILENYETEGVL

-342 DAILELEQSKESVLK
+342 DAIVELEQT
-357 PLNQNANASK
+357 PFNQSPSISYNAPK
-367 QEPKSTEKIEQAERI
+367 QEPKSAERM
-382 EGTEKKEKLETRENT
+382 EGTEKRENT
-397 ETLQTLMLSAKDRIF
+397 EAPQTPMLSAKDRIF

-425 RNYELGEVFEKNI
+425 RNYELGAVFEKNI

-454 LATDKDKELL
+454 LAADKDKELL
-464 RERFKIVKSIVDG
+464 RERFKIVKGIVDG

-491 HLENKSTLETQEIK
+491 HLENKSALEETKEI
-505 DFKISSLREKILPK
+505 KISSLREKILPQ
-519 PTIET
+519 PTTET
-524 TAETK
+524 TAEMKEKEVQKNEIKEKEIKEKEVQKKEIK
-529 ENDTKEAVG
+529 ENDTKEV
-538 KALQTKENDTKE
+538 QEI
-550 AVGKALQTKEN
+550 
-561 DTKEAVG
+561 
-568 KALQTKEN
+568 
-576 DTKEAV
+576 
-582 GKALQTKENDTK
+582 
-594 ETKETQPKQ
+594 QPKE
-603 APTALQEFMANHSE
+603 APTALQEFMANHSN

>member
-59 ALMCETGPKA
+59 ALMCEEGPKA

-74 CIQCQSALNNHHI
+74 CTQCQSTLNNHHI

-264 ERYAILENYETESVL
+264 ERYAILENYEIESVL

-284 FLKAKLLSPDSYS
+284 FLKAKLLSPDAYS

-306 IIMSSLSL
+306 IIMSGLSL

-357 PLNQNANASK
+357 PLNQNANAFK
-367 QEPKSTEKIEQAERI
+367 QEIAEKIEKP
-382 EGTEKKEKLETRENT
+382 EKKEST
-397 ETLQTLMLSAKDRIF
+397 ETPQTSMLSAKDRIF

-425 RNYELGEVFEKNI
+425 RNYELGAVFEKNI

-454 LATDKDKELL
+454 LATHKDKELL

-477 VFGKGENIKIALKH
+477 VFGKGENIKIALKNQ
-491 HLENKSTLETQEIK
+491 NKSAREVVKE
-505 DFKISSLREKILPK
+505 FKFPYSKPK
-519 PTIET
+519 PTTET
-524 TAETK
+524 TAETKEKETKEAIEKETK
-529 ENDTKEAVG
+529 ENDTKEV
-538 KALQTKENDTKE
+538 Q
-550 AVGKALQTKEN
+550 
-561 DTKEAVG
+561 
-568 KALQTKEN
+568 
-576 DTKEAV
+576 
-582 GKALQTKENDTK
+582 
-594 ETKETQPKQ
+594 ETQPKE
-603 APTALQEFMANHSE
+603 APTALQEFMANHSN